1 VNAIRDEMK
10 IAKALCDHAVSEAH
24 DKVIAE
30 RVFLSTQAKAKAAI
44 TRKQHAK
51 ELLITKKECDIALL
65 ITKKECDIALLI
77 TKKECDIAIGGMK
90 RRLRSTLKRKDKM
103 SSAILRKRAA
113 KSKVIIKKSRVTIKR
128 YKTENATS
136 EATICNLE
144 EKVAAFES
152 TLEQLKRSHENAMID
167 LTTAHRRRVSSIHSR
182 HFSSLIAEKQKLR
195 LRMVNE
201 RQLQNSLYDEVLDTR
216 QRVRDACKSVQ
227 SYDVLSSKRLIRMK
241 KWRSKCSQ
249 IADNQDEL
257 VDRLRDMEVIEEQLQ
272 EYSNINASLQ
282 NTIEEM
288 TPTITIGKRWVKN
301 QDKRGGHMEWT
312 VELDKLVMELLA
324 NRCLPTSIQA
334 CILVM
339 ARSLSPGHDVV
350 RELPCLKT
358 VTDA

>member
-1 VNAIRDEMK
+1 MNAIRDEMK

-30 RVFLSTQAKAKAAI
+30 QVFLSTQAKAKAAI

-51 ELLITKKECDIALL
+51 ELL

-103 SSAILRKRAA
+103 SSAILRKQAA

-195 LRMVNE
+195 LRMINE

-216 QRVRDACKSVQ
+216 QCVRDACNSVR

-241 KWRSKCSQ
+241 EWRSKCSQ

-257 VDRLRDMEVIEEQLQ
+257 VDRLCDMEVMEEQLQ
-272 EYSNINASLQ
+272 EYYDAAATSSNQI
-282 NTIEEM
+282 
-288 TPTITIGKRWVKN
+288 R
-301 QDKRGGHMEWT
+301 
-312 VELDKLVMELLA
+312 
-324 NRCLPTSIQA
+324 
-334 CILVM
+334 
-339 ARSLSPGHDVV
+339 
-350 RELPCLKT
+350 
-358 VTDA
+358 